1 VILVKVYEKEDEND
15 SLFASVTVPSLSEEF
30 TIDEEDREAIFPTM
44 ANYDPDK
51 YMIVISYS
59 SMSDRGSNWMRFSS
73 YFDVLHFKSGTISL
87 DHIIGEA

>member
-1 VILVKVYEKEDEND
+1 MILVKVYEKEEASD
-15 SLFASVTVPSLSEEF
+15 SLFAPVSTPSLSEEF
-30 TIDEEDREAIFPTM
+30 TIDEKDRDAIFPTM

-59 SMSDRGSNWMRFSS
+59 SMSPSGSDWMRFSS
-73 YFDVLHFKSGTISL
+73 YFDVLHSKAGTISL

>member
-1 VILVKVYEKEDEND
+1 VILVKVYEKEDESD
-15 SLFASVTVPSLSEEF
+15 SLFAPVAVPSLLEEF
-30 TIDEEDREAIFPTM
+30 TIDEEDRDAIFPTM

-59 SMSDRGSNWMRFSS
+59 PMSTIGSDWMRFSS
-73 YFDVLHFKSGTISL
+73 YFDVLHTKSGALSL